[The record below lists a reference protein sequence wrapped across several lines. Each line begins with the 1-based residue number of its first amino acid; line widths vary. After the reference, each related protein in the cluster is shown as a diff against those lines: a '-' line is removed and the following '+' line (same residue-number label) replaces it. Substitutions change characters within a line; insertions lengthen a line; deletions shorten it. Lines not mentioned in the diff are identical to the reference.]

1 MDPVPFTPPEVIL
14 NYGEEQSGSLPL
26 YHFPPRYHRPFP
38 AELNTSSN
46 ETSSC
51 EARTDGSASQKP
63 ATVAEMLRSTA
74 ANSDHRT
81 SQTQAASN
89 QTPMGPVQHQGSP
102 SFLHF
107 LPGVSP
113 SPLSLQDFSPDPPQ
127 MGLSP
132 LLPELVFT
140 PCSPQDPLWLNMN
153 PLSVTPDSRFGVSPC
168 VLVPVSTPTEPWFS
182 PDSPA
187 RFRLPQPQ
195 FCPSWCVCPESVPV
209 HQPCTPGLLPSRAES
224 TASGREQSAEQCKSG
239 GQRSKICR
247 EEEKEHREE
256 TSTEEKLRE
265 DDSVNNTTKSETSLT
280 FLDPLDEELLANH
293 AFEDYMSIM
302 DALSPEIQENVDAK
316 AHETEEERDV
326 EEEKLEIENGSFLEY
341 LDELCKDEDFVK
353 RVGLILDTEYLDSL
367 LSSSLAPIDLLALEE
382 QEQVASTLNIEE
394 HTDSFLSSDHSEA
407 INFIPLKEQEEETL
421 EEVLQEQSLQPALCC
436 SPLLPSHL
444 LEETPGSQENDS
456 FPLPEEHC
464 SPLRHSGSLF
474 MDCSFTSS
482 LLSPA
487 KTSPDTS
494 PTSELTAG
502 DSDALVAAP
511 AATLPAADGGQDES
525 KDVLVSLKNLS
536 NNLLAQLSQKLQDGS
551 LSGDHLA
558 SKSPSSCRVSGSL
571 EDPRQDPALS
581 FRADSLTD
589 SPPQS
594 PEPPSL
600 RFLALKT
607 LNLLPPPPA
616 QIREAEEHHSPS
628 NPKSFSTPPKESDD
642 TNYAIPV
649 PASLSFVEDSR
660 DPQAGGDISGSVPE
674 KQTVEPPERLQ
685 VPQESATPG
694 VFSELRTGARR
705 ETETKCQRDPEKGV
719 RTSVTRK
726 PNKEKRMIKKTFE
739 KKKEKKE
746 TKLIRRSQRQSGQ
759 RLFVEY
765 KTETAEEKKPSE
777 KNIKK
782 TAQSTPE
789 KDEVIYEKQRRYSGE
804 KQLCKKEESQG
815 TNVINSEQSGETA
828 DEKQGQKLAG
838 DQREANSS
846 DVCAE
851 TGEQNALLTKTQ
863 QDKTGKGR
871 VNREEEA
878 VRMSCIVRRRTR
890 SMATEEKVQLSPV
903 LSPST
908 RARQKNKHSE
918 TQRSETKSSPKR
930 GKQVEPE
937 GNEQENVS
945 EPQALPVSSPKK
957 RSRGR
962 SDEEEKSET
971 ADETQS
977 SGCEAEEEVSPSP
990 PSPRVQTQSA
1000 QDSKDDQ
1007 GSLEESPGETLLNE
1021 INEPL
1026 SAKTCEQQMKI
1037 LNDGD
1042 KSHDF
1047 YSLRSRTRNTRQV
1060 RKSEKPDMLDIRGT
1074 QDDEATQAAHRSSG
1088 LRDTSPDKT
1097 ADVNGERE
1105 KISEEEHPG
1114 VTSSPAKR
1122 HGDKVELESETHR
1135 LSPIKRARRKKTEV
1149 KSERDEEQTGN
1160 ERRHDEAENQ
1170 DEVDTSG
1177 CISSPASAG
1186 GDIKEEF
1193 AEKDAGRRPSRD
1205 QRSVAETRGDRF
1217 PCRRRTR
1224 LLVKLPTKYEDFILC
1239 KTKRTRQTAAGRAE
1253 KKDGKRKKR

>member
-38 AELNTSSN
+38 AELNTSGN
-46 ETSSC
+46 ETSSR

-81 SQTQAASN
+81 SQTQTASN

-140 PCSPQDPLWLNMN
+140 SCSPQDPLWLNMN

-224 TASGREQSAEQCKSG
+224 AASGREQSAEQCKSG
-239 GQRSKICR
+239 
-247 EEEKEHREE
+247 EKEHREE
-256 TSTEEKLRE
+256 TSAEEKLQA

-280 FLDPLDEELLANH
+280 FLEPLDEEFLANR

-302 DALSPEIQENVDAK
+302 DALSPE
-316 AHETEEERDV
+316 
-326 EEEKLEIENGSFLEY
+326 
-341 LDELCKDEDFVK
+341 
-353 RVGLILDTEYLDSL
+353 VGLILDTEYLDSL

-407 INFIPLKEQEEETL
+407 IDFIPLKEQEEE
-421 EEVLQEQSLQPALCC
+421 V
-436 SPLLPSHL
+436 
-444 LEETPGSQENDS
+444 N
-456 FPLPEEHC
+456 
-464 SPLRHSGSLF
+464 
-474 MDCSFTSS
+474 
-482 LLSPA
+482 
-487 KTSPDTS
+487 
-494 PTSELTAG
+494 
-502 DSDALVAAP
+502 
-511 AATLPAADGGQDES
+511 
-525 KDVLVSLKNLS
+525 
-536 NNLLAQLSQKLQDGS
+536 
-551 LSGDHLA
+551 
-558 SKSPSSCRVSGSL
+558 
-571 EDPRQDPALS
+571 
-581 FRADSLTD
+581 
-589 SPPQS
+589 
-594 PEPPSL
+594 
-600 RFLALKT
+600 
-607 LNLLPPPPA
+607 
-616 QIREAEEHHSPS
+616 
-628 NPKSFSTPPKESDD
+628 
-642 TNYAIPV
+642 
-649 PASLSFVEDSR
+649 LSFVEDSR

-694 VFSELRTGARR
+694 VFSELRTGKRR
-705 ETETKCQRDPEKGV
+705 ETKTKCERDPEKGG
-719 RTSVTRK
+719 RASVTRK
-726 PNKEKRMIKKTFE
+726 PNKEKGMIKKTFE
-739 KKKEKKE
+739 KKEEKKE

-777 KNIKK
+777 KSIKK

-851 TGEQNALLTKTQ
+851 TGEQNALSTKTQ
-863 QDKTGKGR
+863 QNKMSKER

-878 VRMSCIVRRRTR
+878 VRMPCIVRRRTR
-890 SMATEEKVQLSPV
+890 SMVTEEKVQLSPV

-918 TQRSETKSSPKR
+918 MQRSETKSSPKR

-945 EPQALPVSSPKK
+945 EPQTLPVSSPKK

-962 SDEEEKSET
+962 RDEEEKSET
-971 ADETQS
+971 VDETQS
-977 SGCEAEEEVSPSP
+977 SGCKAEEEASPSLL
-990 PSPRVQTQSA
+990 SPRVQTQSA

-1007 GSLEESPGETLLNE
+1007 GSLEESPEETLLNE

-1026 SAKTCEQQMKI
+1026 SAKTCEQQMKTV
-1037 LNDGD
+1037 NDGD

-1047 YSLRSRTRNTRQV
+1047 YSLRSTTRNTRQV
-1060 RKSEKPDMLDIRGT
+1060 RKSEKPEMLDIRGT

-1105 KISEEEHPG
+1105 KTSEEEHPG
-1114 VTSSPAKR
+1114 VTLSPVKR

-1135 LSPIKRARRKKTEV
+1135 LSLIKRARRKKTEV
-1149 KSERDEEQTGN
+1149 SERDEEQTGN
-1160 ERRHDEAENQ
+1160 ETRDDEAENQ
-1170 DEVDTSG
+1170 DEADTSG

-1193 AEKDAGRRPSRD
+1193 AKNDAGWRPSKD
-1205 QRSVAETRGDRF
+1205 EHSVAETRGDRF

-1239 KTKRTRQTAAGRAE
+1239 KTKRTRQTAAGQAE